1 MIDYEVID
9 HIAYIRLN
17 RPEKLNAFTNS
28 GLAEYVAALLRLDR
42 DDDAHIGI
50 VTGAGRAFSTGS
62 DIDQRLLAVAD
73 EGMDSRSLPNEH
85 PAVLRCDNWKPL
97 IAAVHG
103 YALGHA
109 FGTAML
115 CDLVVASEDTRFQI
129 TETTFGVPA
138 AGFWAQIALSAGAS
152 FASDV
157 VLTGRFFTA
166 EEAYR
171 VGLITKVAANGSHL
185 DEATA
190 MARQVLQHPQAA
202 LRETVRYRRSV
213 LAERLQHATIVAGNF
228 KWDMTDG
235 FKDAIR
241 AKASR

>member
-9 HIAYIRLN
+9 RIAYIRLN
-17 RPEKLNAFTNS
+17 RPEKLNAFTND
-28 GLAEYVAALLRLDR
+28 GLAEYVAALGRLDR
-42 DDDAHIGI
+42 DDDADIAI
-50 VTGAGRAFSTGS
+50 VAGAGRAFSTGS
-62 DIDQRLLAVAD
+62 DINQRLLAIAD
-73 EGMDSRSLPNEH
+73 DAVDSRSLPSETG
-85 PAVLRCDNWKPL
+85 AILRCENWKPL

-109 FGTAML
+109 FNTAIL
-115 CDLVVASEDTRFQI
+115 CDIVVAAEDTRFQV
-129 TETTFGVPA
+129 TETTLGVPA
-138 AGFWAQIALSAGAS
+138 AGFWAQIALAAGAS
-152 FASDV
+152 FANDV

-171 VGLITKVAANGSHL
+171 AGLIAKVAANGRHL
-185 DEATA
+185 EEATA
-190 MARQVLQHPQAA
+190 IARQVLEHPQAA

-241 AKASR
+241 AKART